1 MTSLIATIRGIVS
14 PGSHPL
20 ALDEG
25 EPDANASLS
34 EAPLT
39 PEASTTGGDMS
50 VNQTVP
56 GAASATGA
64 TAAVVPAVQGGADGV
79 QAAMTRIN
87 AILSADGI
95 KGDGTRMSAALEL
108 ASTAPGM
115 TAEQVVAFVTGNV
128 AGANTAAPAAASAS
142 APAAAAPAGQPAISY
157 EQQRLAAAN
166 LAMPGGGQ
174 PAAKETVGASWKDA
188 IAKAGVGRKGA

>member
-1 MTSLIATIRGIVS
+1 
-14 PGSHPL
+14 
-20 ALDEG
+20 
-25 EPDANASLS
+25 
-34 EAPLT
+34 
-39 PEASTTGGDMS
+39 MS

-56 GAASATGA
+56 GAASATGV
-64 TAAVVPAVQGGADGV
+64 TAAVAAAVQGGVDGA
-79 QAAMTRIN
+79 QAAVDRIN

-108 ASTAPGM
+108 ASAAPGM
-115 TAEQVVAFVTGNV
+115 TADQVVAFVTGNV
-128 AGANTAAPAAASAS
+128 AGASTAAPDAATAPAPAAATVSPPGA
-142 APAAAAPAGQPAISY
+142 SY
-157 EQQRLAAAN
+157 EQQRIAAAN

>member
-25 EPDANASLS
+25 ELDANASLS
-34 EAPLT
+34 EAPLI

-64 TAAVVPAVQGGADGV
+64 TAAVVPAVQVGADGV

-95 KGDGTRMSAALEL
+95 KGDGARMSAALEL

-115 TAEQVVAFVTGNV
+115 TADQVVAFVTDNV
-128 AGANTAAPAAASAS
+128 AGANTAAPAAATAP
-142 APAAAAPAGQPAISY
+142 APAAAAPVTQPGASY
-157 EQQRLAAAN
+157 EQQRIAAAN
-166 LAMPGGGQ
+166 LAMPG
-174 PAAKETVGASWKDA
+174 ASQSS
-188 IAKAGVGRKGA
+188 AKAGPKINATDIYAMRREALKGA

>member
-1 MTSLIATIRGIVS
+1 
-14 PGSHPL
+14 
-20 ALDEG
+20 
-25 EPDANASLS
+25 
-34 EAPLT
+34 
-39 PEASTTGGDMS
+39 MS

-64 TAAVVPAVQGGADGV
+64 TAAVAAAVQGGVDGV
-79 QAAMTRIN
+79 QAAVTRIN
-87 AILSADGI
+87 TILSADGI

-128 AGANTAAPAAASAS
+128 AGANTAAPAAAT
-142 APAAAAPAGQPAISY
+142 APAPAAAPAGQPAVSY